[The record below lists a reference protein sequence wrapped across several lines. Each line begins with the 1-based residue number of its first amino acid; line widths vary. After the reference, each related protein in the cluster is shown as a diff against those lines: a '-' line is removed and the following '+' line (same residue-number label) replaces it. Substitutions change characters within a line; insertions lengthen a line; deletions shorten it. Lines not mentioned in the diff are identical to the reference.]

1 MESSSELPDERFDLG
16 VAPPT
21 ARIVARAV
29 DLVMIVVVAILI
41 GGALTALG
49 VIEADELR
57 DTTSEASA
65 DVFILFSFL
74 GAALVYEAALTALT
88 GKTLGKL
95 ITRSKTISTANHR
108 PPGLGAAMV
117 RVAVW
122 LLPVL
127 LLDAI
132 GLVIS
137 GLVFA
142 WAFFDRKGQGLHD
155 KIANTYV
162 VVDHRGNA

>member
-1 MESSSELPDERFDLG
+1 VESSSELPDERFDIG
-16 VAPPT
+16 VASPT

-29 DLVMIVVVAILI
+29 DLVMIVAVATLI
-41 GGALTALG
+41 AGALTALG
-49 VIEADELR
+49 VIGADELR
-57 DTTSEASA
+57 DTTPEASVDA
-65 DVFILFSFL
+65 FILFSFL
-74 GAALVYEAALTALT
+74 GAALVYEAALTALR
-88 GKTLGKL
+88 GKTLGKV

-108 PPGLGAAMV
+108 PPGLGAAAI

-137 GLVFA
+137 GGVFA

-162 VVDHRGNA
+162 VVDRPGNA

>member
-1 MESSSELPDERFDLG
+1 MESSSELPDERFDFA
-16 VAPPT
+16 VASPT

-29 DLVMIVVVAILI
+29 DLVMIVVVATLI
-41 GGALTALG
+41 AGALTALG

-57 DTTSEASA
+57 DTTPEASA
-65 DVFILFSFL
+65 DAFILFSFL
-74 GAALVYEAALTALT
+74 GAALVYEATLTALR

-95 ITRSKTISTANHR
+95 ITRSKTISTAKHL

-137 GLVFA
+137 GAVFA

-162 VVDHRGNA
+162 VVDHPGDV